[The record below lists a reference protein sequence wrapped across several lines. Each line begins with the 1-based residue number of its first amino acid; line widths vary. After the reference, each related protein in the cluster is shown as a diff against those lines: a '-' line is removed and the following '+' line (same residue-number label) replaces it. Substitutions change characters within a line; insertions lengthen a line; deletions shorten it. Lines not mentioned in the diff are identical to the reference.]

1 MQRASKTTRTAK
13 GPLHHYAFQPDLPA
27 AAPPPPADHAV
38 IGTGSNDIRAANQ
51 FLARSQPAAPQGGA
65 GGHSYGLQLHREPK
79 HKSEHNILTVKTES
93 EETQDK
99 TAMMK
104 AETAKIKAEA
114 SAEAKRKRAQADL
127 INAQAQKLQAQ
138 NTNVAFTKM
147 IQMMK
152 LQQHQEEQEAQQQ
165 QQQEKQ
171 TMKMMKFMDG
181 MMKKWGAEE
190 MEGKKHKASSLEQE
204 FSSFL

>member
-1 MQRASKTTRTAK
+1 MLQTGLQRALTDNAK
-13 GPLHHYAFQPDLPA
+13 LHLRHYAFQPDLPV
-27 AAPPPPADHAV
+27 AAPPPPVDHAV
-38 IGTGSNDIRAANQ
+38 MGTDSNDIRAANQ
-51 FLARSQPAAPQGGA
+51 
-65 GGHSYGLQLHREPK
+65 YGHREPK
-79 HKSEHNILTVKTES
+79 RNSILTVKTES

-114 SAEAKRKRAQADL
+114 SAEAQRKRAQADL

-190 MEGKKHKASSLEQE
+190 MEGKKHKASSLEQV

>member
-1 MQRASKTTRTAK
+1 M
-13 GPLHHYAFQPDLPA
+13 G
-27 AAPPPPADHAV
+27 
-38 IGTGSNDIRAANQ
+38 
-51 FLARSQPAAPQGGA
+51 
-65 GGHSYGLQLHREPK
+65 YGLQLHREPK

-114 SAEAKRKRAQADL
+114 SAEAKRKRAHADL

-181 MMKKWGAEE
+181 MMKRWGGRSTRQAL
-190 MEGKKHKASSLEQE
+190 SSKCFLH
-204 FSSFL
+204 SCSFLPLFHSVLGTTVVPRCQRFSLRDLPLRREGFSAAMCDALGA

>member
-1 MQRASKTTRTAK
+1 MKTTRNAELH
-13 GPLHHYAFQPDLPA
+13 LHHHAFQPDLPA
-27 AAPPPPADHAV
+27 AAPPPPVDHAV
-38 IGTGSNDIRAANQ
+38 MGTDSNDIRAANQ
-51 FLARSQPAAPQGGA
+51 FLVRSQPAARQGGA
-65 GGHSYGLQLHREPK
+65 GGHSYGLLGNQEKRQ
-79 HKSEHNILTVKTES
+79 KSTILTVKTES

-99 TAMMK
+99 TAIMK

-114 SAEAKRKRAQADL
+114 SAEAKKKRAQADL

-190 MEGKKHKASSLEQE
+190 MEGKKHKASSLEQVI
-204 FSSFL
+204 SSFL